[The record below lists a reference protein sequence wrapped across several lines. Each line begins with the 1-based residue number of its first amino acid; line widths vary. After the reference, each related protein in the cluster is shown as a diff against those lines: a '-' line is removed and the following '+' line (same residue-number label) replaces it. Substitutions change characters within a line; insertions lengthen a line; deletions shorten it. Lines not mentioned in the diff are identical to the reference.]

1 MGGGADG
8 RVNTRQEDVKKMRK
22 LIVLVAVVGVLA
34 FGSVAMAH
42 MMGGGGQGYGPG
54 NSPQTGGPGHGGGYG
69 PGHGGP
75 GAGFGN
81 SPQAGGPGMMGQGG
95 CKQGGGQGFGPG
107 FGPGAYLSTES
118 GKKFFADTADLR
130 RQIHDKMFNLREAH
144 MTGNEEAANA
154 IEQEIDALQEQIAKK
169 AKEAGID
176 TNSLGYG
183 PMGRGFGPR
192 MMWR

>member
-1 MGGGADG
+1 MSVLQAVPLRVQTDG

-22 LIVLVAVVGVLA
+22 LIVLVAMVGVLA
-34 FGSVAMAH
+34 FGSMAMAEW
-42 MMGGGGQGYGPG
+42 GGGR
-54 NSPQTGGPGHGGGYG
+54 GYG
-69 PGHGGP
+69 PGHGGQ
-75 GAGFGN
+75 GAGLGN
-81 SPQAGGPGMMGQGG
+81 SPQAGGKGMMGQGMMGQGG
-95 CKQGGGQGFGPG
+95 CRQGGEQGFGPG

-118 GKKFFADTADLR
+118 GKKFFAETADLR
-130 RQIHDKMFNLREAH
+130 RQIHDKMFDLREAYV
-144 MTGNEEAANA
+144 TGNEEAANA